1 MVASKFLNDD
11 GEEDEVIN
19 AEWATSA
26 KLDLSK
32 LNELE
37 REFLQAI
44 VQSNSFIYRN
54 LIVLK

>member
-44 VQSNSFIYRN
+44 VSFN
-54 LIVLK
+54 LFISRMFALK

>member
-11 GEEDEVIN
+11 GEEDEVVN

-44 VQSNSFIYRN
+44 VHSNSFI
-54 LIVLK
+54 

>member
-1 MVASKFLNDD
+1 MIASKFLNDD

-44 VQSNSFIYRN
+44 VHSNSIIYIN
-54 LIVLK
+54 LVLT